1 MSDARETSEPPEP
14 NPGGWE
20 GLAEWTGGLPPE
32 EIEALAA
39 VRPLEA
45 AWSLLRGLAG
55 RSARDLLARAAVVE
69 ALAASPLASFT
80 EADLDRTLSWLAEPA
95 RSETLRALRRSGWL
109 AADPGGPGDPGH
121 PEGSYVLTAAGRQIH
136 AALRL
141 TLPAPPET
149 GARFQGLPGGLSPEQ
164 IVAAL
169 LTRSLEELA
178 AAGRKALVPV
188 LSAPPLLTTE
198 AVVKSAEIQA
208 LQGRPEPEP
217 EGGRQPS

>member
-1 MSDARETSEPPEP
+1 MSDERETSALPEP
-14 NPGGWE
+14 NIESNTGGWE

-45 AWSLLRGLAG
+45 AYPLLRGLAG

-80 EADLDRTLSWLAEPA
+80 DADLDRTLSWLSEPA

-109 AADPGGPGDPGH
+109 AADPAGGH
-121 PEGSYVLTAAGRQIH
+121 TLTTVGRQIH

-141 TLPAPPET
+141 TPPEG
-149 GARFQGLPGGLSPEQ
+149 GARFQDLPGGLTPEQ
-164 IVAAL
+164 IVDAL

-178 AAGRKALVPV
+178 NAGRMALVPV
-188 LSAPPLLTTE
+188 LPVQPLLTTE
-198 AVVKSAEIQA
+198 AVAKSAEIQA

-217 EGGRQPS
+217 EDGRQPS

>member
-1 MSDARETSEPPEP
+1 MSDARETSDPPEP
-14 NPGGWE
+14 NTGGWE

-45 AWSLLRGLAG
+45 AYSLLRGLAG

-109 AADPGGPGDPGH
+109 AADPGH
-121 PEGSYVLTAAGRQIH
+121 PEGAYALTAAGRQIH

-141 TLPAPPET
+141 TLPARPET
-149 GARFQGLPGGLSPEQ
+149 GTRFQGLPGGLNPEQ